1 MAEPNLVLGWF
12 AAFVGAIGFGS
23 FAVPIKGDAA
33 TKVDIDPLVMQSYKS
48 LMCFLTSWLVVLL
61 GQEVTFTWWG
71 VVSGLFWVPGGAF
84 NIFAIRNAGLA
95 ISQGIVA
102 SSIVMVSFIW
112 GNIIFKEPAKSQIM
126 AYSAVW
132 LIMAGLYGMSHFS
145 TSDWVDTDHDDNDAT
160 TTNNGHN
167 NDYDFEDEE
176 QDAFLNDNSTSSS
189 GASVSSY
196 ENEPSHP
203 LANSLEISSAS
214 PVREKEATLPPGSG
228 AIIVCGKTFQRRNLG
243 LISALLCG
251 TWGGSCL
258 VPMHY
263 SKGDTGGLGYV
274 ISFGT
279 GALLVTILIWIF
291 RFLFMVF
298 KLKSIKEGYSVLP
311 PFHFRVMWLPGAT
324 AGTLWSLG
332 NVGSIVAVQQLG
344 QGVGYPASQAAL
356 LVAGLWG
363 IFYYQEVTKPK
374 TIIKWFM
381 SAFVT
386 ILGILLL
393 GYESSSTGG
402 PGR

>member
-12 AAFVGAIGFGS
+12 AAFVGAVGFGS
-23 FAVPIKGDAA
+23 FAVPIKGDTA

-48 LMCFLTSWLVVLL
+48 LMCFVTSWLVVLL
-61 GQEVTFTWWG
+61 GQQVTFTWWG

-112 GNIIFKEPAKSQIM
+112 GNIIFKEPAKSQVL
-126 AYSAVW
+126 AYMTVW
-132 LIMAGLYGMSHFS
+132 LIMGGLYGMSYYS
-145 TSDWVDTDHDDNDAT
+145 TSDWVDTDVEATSHRDNDS
-160 TTNNGHN
+160 
-167 NDYDFEDEE
+167 EEE
-176 QDAFLNDNSTSSS
+176 QDAFLNDTSTET
-189 GASVSSY
+189 Y
-196 ENEPSHP
+196 ENEQSCP
-203 LANSLEISSAS
+203 LSNSMEISSLSS
-214 PVREKEATLPPGSG
+214 PRREKQPSPGS
-228 AIIVCGKTFQRRNLG
+228 AVIVVCGKTFQRRNLG

-279 GALLVTILIWIF
+279 GALIVTILIWII
-291 RFLFMVF
+291 RFSFMAV
-298 KLKSIKEGYSVLP
+298 KLKSIKEGYAVLP
-311 PFHFRVMWLPGAT
+311 PFHLKVMWLPGAT
-324 AGTLWSLG
+324 AGTLWSVG

-363 IFYYQEVTKPK
+363 IFYYHEVTKPK
-374 TIIKWFM
+374 TIMKWFI

-386 ILGILLL
+386 IFGILLL
-393 GYESSSTGG
+393 GYESSSAGG

>member
-1 MAEPNLVLGWF
+1 MICIAILCHLTTSCTHN
-12 AAFVGAIGFGS
+12 AA
-23 FAVPIKGDAA
+23 
-33 TKVDIDPLVMQSYKS
+33 
-48 LMCFLTSWLVVLL
+48 
-61 GQEVTFTWWG
+61 
-71 VVSGLFWVPGGAF
+71 GLFWVPGGAF

-112 GNIIFKEPAKSQIM
+112 GNLIFKEPVKSEMM
-126 AYSAVW
+126 AYLAVW
-132 LIMAGLYGMSHFS
+132 LIMAGLYGMSYYS
-145 TSDWVDTDHDDNDAT
+145 TSDWADDNEM
-160 TTNNGHN
+160 TNSNHLHR
-167 NDYDFEDEE
+167 NDSGDEGDDDNE
-176 QDAFLNDNSTSSS
+176 QEILLDGVNSSEF
-189 GASVSSY
+189 
-196 ENEPSHP
+196 ENEALHP
-203 LANSLEISSAS
+203 LANSLEIDESSYRDLAS
-214 PVREKEATLPPGSG
+214 PGREKQTRPKGP
-228 AIIVCGKTFQRRNLG
+228 IVIFGKTFQRRNLG
-243 LISALLCG
+243 LLSALMCG

-279 GALLVTILIWIF
+279 GALIVTIMIWIL
-291 RFLFMVF
+291 RFSYMAVTLN
-298 KLKSIKEGYSVLP
+298 SIREGYAILP
-311 PFHFRVMWLPGAT
+311 SFHIKVMWLPGAT

-363 IFYYQEVTKPK
+363 IFYYREVTKPK

-386 ILGILLL
+386 IFGILML
-393 GYESSSTGG
+393 GYESSSAGG
-402 PGR
+402 PGRRT

>member
-12 AAFVGAIGFGS
+12 AAFVGALGFGS

-61 GQEVTFTWWG
+61 GQQVTFTWWG

-112 GNIIFKEPAKSQIM
+112 GNIIFKEPAKSQMM
-126 AYSAVW
+126 AYLAVW
-132 LIMAGLYGMSHFS
+132 LIMGGLYGMSLYS
-145 TSDWVDTDHDDNDAT
+145 TSDWVDSEEVPRGSDHEYN
-160 TTNNGHN
+160 
-167 NDYDFEDEE
+167 FEEEDE
-176 QDAFLNDNSTSSS
+176 QDAFLNDDSS
-189 GASVSSY
+189 
-196 ENEPSHP
+196 ENQPSHP
-203 LANSLEISSAS
+203 LENSLEISPAS
-214 PVREKEATLPPGSG
+214 PGREKQTTSG
-228 AIIVCGKTFQRRNLG
+228 GGVIVVCGKTFQRRNLG
-243 LISALLCG
+243 LLSALLCG

-291 RFLFMVF
+291 RFSFMVV
-298 KLKSIKEGYSVLP
+298 KLQSIKEGYAVLP
-311 PFHFRVMWLPGAT
+311 SFHFRVMWLPGAT

-363 IFYYQEVTKPK
+363 IFYYREVTKPK
-374 TIIKWFM
+374 TIIKWFV
-381 SAFVT
+381 SATVT
-386 ILGILLL
+386 IVGILLL

>member
-48 LMCFLTSWLVVLL
+48 LMCFLTSWLVILL

-132 LIMAGLYGMSHFS
+132 LIMGGLYGMSLYS
-145 TSDWVDTDHDDNDAT
+145 TSDWVDTDHDHDDRED
-160 TTNNGHN
+160 TTNNDEDEYN
-167 NDYDFEDEE
+167 FEDEE
-176 QDAFLNDNSTSSS
+176 QDAFLNDNSTTSSTS
-189 GASVSSY
+189 STSSY
-196 ENEPSHP
+196 ENESRNP
-203 LANSLEISSAS
+203 LANSLEISSAE
-214 PVREKEATLPPGSG
+214 PVREKLPPGKG
-228 AIIVCGKTFQRRNLG
+228 VIIVCGKTFQRRNLG

-279 GALLVTILIWIF
+279 GALLVTIFIWIC
-291 RFLFMVF
+291 RFFFMVY
-298 KLKSIKEGYSVLP
+298 KLKSIKEGYTVLP

-363 IFYYQEVTKPK
+363 IFYYREVTKPK
-374 TIIKWFM
+374 TIIKWFA

-393 GYESSSTGG
+393 GYESGGGGG

>member
-61 GQEVTFTWWG
+61 GQQVTFTWWG
-71 VVSGLFWVPGGAF
+71 VISGLFWVPGGAF

-112 GNIIFKEPAKSQIM
+112 GHIIFKEPAKSQMM
-126 AYSAVW
+126 AYLAVW
-132 LIMAGLYGMSHFS
+132 LIMAGLYGMSHYS
-145 TSDWVDTDHDDNDAT
+145 TSDWVDADELPRSSDHEYNFDEDD
-160 TTNNGHN
+160 
-167 NDYDFEDEE
+167 E
-176 QDAFLNDNSTSSS
+176 QDAFLNDDS
-189 GASVSSY
+189 A
-196 ENEPSHP
+196 ENQPSHP
-203 LANSLEISSAS
+203 LENSLEISPAS
-214 PVREKEATLPPGSG
+214 PGREKQTTTSSRGV
-228 AIIVCGKTFQRRNLG
+228 IVVCGKTFQRRNLG
-243 LISALLCG
+243 LLSALLCG

-291 RFLFMVF
+291 RFLYMVV
-298 KLKSIKEGYSVLP
+298 KLKSIKEGYTVLP
-311 PFHFRVMWLPGAT
+311 SFHFKVMWLPGAT

-363 IFYYQEVTKPK
+363 IFYYREVTKPK
-374 TIIKWFM
+374 TIIKWFV
-381 SAFVT
+381 SAIVT
-386 ILGILLL
+386 IFGILLL
-393 GYESSSTGG
+393 GYESSSAGG